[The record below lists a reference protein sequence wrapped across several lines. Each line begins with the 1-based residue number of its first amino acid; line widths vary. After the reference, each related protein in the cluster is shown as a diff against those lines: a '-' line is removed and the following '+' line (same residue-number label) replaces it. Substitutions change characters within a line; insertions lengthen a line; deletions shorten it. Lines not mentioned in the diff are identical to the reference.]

1 AVKLINP
8 GQPLVVRKAKPVSVQ
23 LRAET
28 TKPAEVVGH
37 PEGDPRG
44 MRQVRTLQRAEGYDL
59 RRRTVGYQLKM
70 TKTGEPRGR
79 PVPPPFGPNHFPVVF
94 LEADH
99 HDPVP
104 AGAGRISGRS
114 TIRQA

>member
-1 AVKLINP
+1 MIGFFPPVPRRVFHGNRQGVRALRAMAVKLINP

-79 PVPPPFGPNHFPVVF
+79 PVPPPFGP
-94 LEADH
+94 
-99 HDPVP
+99 
-104 AGAGRISGRS
+104 
-114 TIRQA
+114 